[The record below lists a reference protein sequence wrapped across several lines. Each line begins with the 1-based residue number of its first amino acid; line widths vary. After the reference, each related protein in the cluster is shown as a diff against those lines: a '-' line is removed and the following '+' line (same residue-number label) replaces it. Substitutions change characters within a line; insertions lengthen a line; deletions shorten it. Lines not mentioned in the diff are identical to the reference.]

1 MEYQEAID
9 IIKGKSGLYEIT
21 TSQGSERKRLFL
33 SQSNHVCEFAP
44 RSRKR
49 GYPVGVNIVSGW
61 LCLSPAKPKETNP
74 VLKFKRYAARATF
87 PSAFIRKCLAADP
100 SKGCYENHLTTGTR
114 IDGEIISLEAI
125 GKYAPWAVN
134 EFRKA
139 LSERRNYTSGRFD
152 FRGYDGSL
160 WLTVIDK
167 DDNYYR
173 KSDIAAGFSKE
184 YRNCGNGYYYTLIDD
199 EHFIGTDID

>member
-61 LCLSPAKPKETNP
+61 LCLSPAKLKETNL
-74 VLKFKRYAARATF
+74 VLKFKRYAAPRYFTLGVY
-87 PSAFIRKCLAADP
+87 PQMPRCRPL
-100 SKGCYENHLTTGTR
+100 KGLLREPFDN
-114 IDGEIISLEAI
+114 
-125 GKYAPWAVN
+125 
-134 EFRKA
+134 
-139 LSERRNYTSGRFD
+139 RNTY
-152 FRGYDGSL
+152 
-160 WLTVIDK
+160 
-167 DDNYYR
+167 
-173 KSDIAAGFSKE
+173 
-184 YRNCGNGYYYTLIDD
+184 
-199 EHFIGTDID
+199 